1 MGSKP
6 SIPVVVLPRNTV
18 VIVTGASSGI
28 GYETAK
34 YIAMMGA
41 KVVLACRSEQKAN
54 EAMRKMDAEFQ
65 EEKRLNAPNIIRDD
79 HLSVE
84 FMKLDLSSLES
95 TMKFIETFKAKYD
108 RLNLLICNAGVYNKN
123 KVMTEDNF
131 DLTYQVNYLGHFLIV
146 AHLIPILM
154 KSGKDCRIVFVCS
167 EAHQKAKYDVMLA
180 EQGKSIPYDAESI
193 YNNTKLFQ
201 IMQMYCVDK
210 ILLHSDVEVCCVNP
224 GVVDTELFR
233 NHLPEGEPGIR
244 RFCMN
249 CCGTIKTP
257 HTGCATTVYAAVN
270 PDLIGISRG
279 YYKHSRAAPSWPS
292 KAGRDSEYQMFLWS
306 STRELLKKYIPS
318 DIDKLLDI
326 TVETNNKQQS

>member
-6 SIPVVVLPRNTV
+6 SIPVVKLPRDTV

-41 KVVLACRSEQKAN
+41 KVILACRNQQKAN
-54 EAMRKMDAEFQ
+54 EAIRRMDAEFQ
-65 EEKRLNAPNIIRDD
+65 EEKRQNSTNIIRDD
-79 HLSVE
+79 HLNVE
-84 FMKLDLSSLES
+84 FMQLDLASLES
-95 TMKFIETFKAKYD
+95 TMKFIETFKAKYN
-108 RLNLLICNAGVYNKN
+108 RLNLLICNAGTYSKN

-131 DLTYQVNYLGHFLIV
+131 ELTYQVNYLSHFLMV

-167 EAHQKAKYDVMLA
+167 EAHQKAKFDVVLA
-180 EQGKSIPYDAESI
+180 EQGKSTPYDATSI

-210 ILLHSDVEVCCVNP
+210 ILIQSDVEVCCVNP
-224 GVVDTELFR
+224 GVVDTDLYR
-233 NHLPEGEPGIR
+233 NDLPEGEPGVR

-249 CCGTIKTP
+249 CCGLIKTP

-270 PDLIGISRG
+270 PELIGISRG

-292 KAGRDSEYQMFLWS
+292 KAGRDPEYQNFLWN

-318 DIDKLLDI
+318 DIDKLLDVK
-326 TVETNNKQQS
+326 VETNNKR